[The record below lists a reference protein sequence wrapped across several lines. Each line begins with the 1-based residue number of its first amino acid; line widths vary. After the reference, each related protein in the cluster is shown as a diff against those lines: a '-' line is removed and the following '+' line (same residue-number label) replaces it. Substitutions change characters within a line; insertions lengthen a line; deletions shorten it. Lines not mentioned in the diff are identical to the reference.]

1 MIRVVVADDEALFRT
16 GLRML
21 LETQHGIEV
30 VAEVEDGAAAVAR
43 ALELVP
49 DVVLMD
55 LQMPGTDGLS
65 AITELVRRGSPARVL
80 VLTTF
85 DLDRNLYDALRAG
98 AAGFFLK
105 SARPARLVEAIR
117 AVAEGDELL
126 DPALTRRLVERWMEQ
141 TGPSVDQGR
150 LAHVTE
156 REREVL
162 SLVGQGLTNKEIA
175 GRLWLAESTV
185 KTHVVRLLAK
195 TRSRDRVQL
204 VILAHDLGLRP

>member
-85 DLDRNLYDALRAG
+85 DLERNLYDALRAG